1 MIRGSV
7 EIIIALER
15 ECLDVDKAIA
25 KRDWVAC
32 EVSWKKQRRLTH
44 ELDISLR
51 EQPAATPEAA
61 AAVTRRIER
70 LTRYR
75 EAQLTRLRA
84 FNEGCAS
91 RLATIGKFKSFSRTR
106 ANDRRSSLVDVTT

>member
-25 KRDWVAC
+25 NRNWTAC
-32 EVSWKKQRRLTH
+32 EASWKKQRRMTH

-61 AAVTRRIER
+61 AAVSRRIER

-75 EAQLTRLRA
+75 EAQLKRLRA
-84 FNEGCAS
+84 FNEACAT
-91 RLATIGKFKSFSRTR
+91 RLATMGKFKSFSRTR
-106 ANDRRSSLVDVTT
+106 DHERRSTLVDVTT